1 MNKKIVLFLLLLTAI
16 TGVCFAQSAEKVEEI
31 INAGVVTKGQA
42 CYLVGTA
49 VGSVEDSVSY
59 SDAFSKYAHLK
70 MFKDASFDEPITLAE
85 FSNLVLQNSKANKS
99 LWYMLSKSPYYA
111 LRQLKLD
118 GIISKNAVG
127 SADIKPLAAFNILSK
142 LIADEVP
149 EGEE

>member
-1 MNKKIVLFLLLLTAI
+1 MNKKNFLFLLLLTAM
-16 TGVCFAQSAEKVEEI
+16 TGLCFAQSAAKIEEI
-31 INAGVVTKGQA
+31 VNSDVITKGQA

-49 VGSVEDSVSY
+49 TGAVEESASY
-59 SDAFSKYAHLK
+59 SEAFNKYENLK
-70 MFKDASFDEPITLAE
+70 MFKNASFDEPIQLAE

-99 LWYMLSKSPYYA
+99 LWYMISKSPYYA

-118 GIISKNAVG
+118 GIIGKNAVG
-127 SADIKPLAAFNILSK
+127 SAHIKPLTAFDILSK